1 MQMIKK
7 YHVPNL
13 SQMFNIIEISI
24 RKYLFNAYEMAI
36 NGIPAKILMEI
47 NKKVMFLLF
56 TKFEQEATVK
66 LANPEP
72 LSMFPA
78 EFIQGKFL

>member
-1 MQMIKK
+1 
-7 YHVPNL
+7 
-13 SQMFNIIEISI
+13 
-24 RKYLFNAYEMAI
+24 MAI